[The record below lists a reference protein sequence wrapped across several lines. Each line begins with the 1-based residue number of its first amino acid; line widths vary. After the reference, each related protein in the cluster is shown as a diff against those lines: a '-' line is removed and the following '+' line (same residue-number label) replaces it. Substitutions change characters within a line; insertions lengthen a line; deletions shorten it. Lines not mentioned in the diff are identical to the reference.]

1 MALHNFQAVAN
12 GLGTDHPIPGL
23 PFVSDDHL
31 PLDDR
36 DAIEAIGRGRGGMGG
51 RTDRIRPDGG
61 GWVAYT
67 TDPRRHDLAWV
78 VRWHPE
84 HGRSVVL
91 YRDDDAAGAYMTYWG
106 PALLFRSGGYWW
118 DGTTWY
124 RPSQI
129 FDRASETYV
138 RRRVPAATTMYVS
151 DLLGA
156 DVGASAD
163 GTGAVLDIEDLNVD
177 ALPPAN
183 QWHQALAEWAARR
196 RADALPLQRCIMQVN
211 AMELAADQLI
221 STAQLAEVAGIG
233 ESTLRAYLARG
244 ENSVPAPQAT
254 VGGRSVWALPVAEEW
269 VERRRNS
276 PEGAAETMVAPD
288 SDLPVGINELWQR
301 FTGFF
306 VMDLW
311 EHPDR
316 RKRWALRWR
325 TEPAVRDTARGLGW
339 TVAASLDRIVPIGP
353 LAQTLYYAVLD
364 QITTGLE
371 LEDKPG
377 SDMESWNF
385 FGIQHDVA
393 KTLDWLV
400 RHDPIRAAA
409 TISQITGEAERR
421 WKIPRP
427 VLENT
432 FRKAL
437 ALDGEGDEQQRQKFL
452 DRVFPP
458 Q

>member
-1 MALHNFQAVAN
+1 MTLHNYQAVAN

-23 PFVSDDHL
+23 PFVDDGHL

-36 DAIEAIGRGRGGMGG
+36 DAIEAIGRGREGMGG
-51 RTDRIRPDGG
+51 RTDQIRPDG

-67 TDPRRHDLAWV
+67 TDPQRHDLGWV

-91 YRDDDAAGAYMTYWG
+91 YRDEDVAGAYMTFWG

-138 RRRVPAATTMYVS
+138 RRPVPAATTMHVS

-156 DVGASAD
+156 DAD
-163 GTGAVLDIEDLNVD
+163 DTGAGTVVDIKDLTVE
-177 ALPPAN
+177 ALPAAN
-183 QWHQALAEWAARR
+183 QWRQALAGWAARR
-196 RADALPLQRCIMQVN
+196 RADALPLQRCVVQVN

-244 ENSVPAPQAT
+244 ENSIPAPQAT

-269 VERRRNS
+269 AERRRNS
-276 PEGAAETMVAPD
+276 PEGAAETMAAPD
-288 SDLPVGINELWQR
+288 SDLPVGVSELWQR
-301 FTGFF
+301 FTKFF

-325 TEPAVRDTARGLGW
+325 TEPAVRDTARGLAW
-339 TVAASLDRIVPIGP
+339 TVAASLDRIVPTGS
-353 LAQTLYYAVLD
+353 LAQTVYYAVLD
-364 QITTGLE
+364 EINTGLD
-371 LEDKPG
+371 LEKKPV
-377 SDMESWNF
+377 SDMAEYNF

-393 KTLDWLV
+393 KMLDWLR
-400 RHDPIRAAA
+400 RHDPGRAYA

-437 ALDGEGDEQQRQKFL
+437 ALDGQGDEQQRQKFL

-458 Q
+458 R